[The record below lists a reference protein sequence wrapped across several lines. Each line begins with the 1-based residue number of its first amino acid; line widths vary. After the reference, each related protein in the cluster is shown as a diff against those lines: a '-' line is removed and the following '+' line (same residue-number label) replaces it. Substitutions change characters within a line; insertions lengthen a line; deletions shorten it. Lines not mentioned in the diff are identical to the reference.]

1 MATHGEGKAELSTG
15 ARGPRLGDSFN
26 LRVGEE
32 ARIDEAQLT
41 VRFTKVGRDSR
52 CPKDV
57 TCIQAGEAVVHLA
70 LRSDAGE
77 RVDLQLEV
85 PPGGESLPASF
96 GDFRITVLEL
106 NPQKESG
113 KTIDPPAY
121 VATVRV
127 IRTQEN
133 SSAPHGL

>member
-57 TCIQAGEAVVHLA
+57 TCIQAGEAVVHL
-70 LRSDAGE
+70 LLLSDAGE
-77 RVDLQLEV
+77 RAELELEV
-85 PPGGESLPASF
+85 PPGGESIPAKF
-96 GDFRITVLEL
+96 GDFRITLLEL
-106 NPQKESG
+106 DPQKESG
-113 KTIDPPAY
+113 KPIDSSAY

-127 IRTQEN
+127 ARAEPSPN
-133 SSAPHGL
+133 PCNGL